1 LVTKILSDYN
11 IVNRNHKKGVTMST
25 GILNL
30 TNDLRD
36 YLWEKGMKEHP
47 ALEELREETAQLPES
62 VMQICPEQG
71 ALMANLV
78 RLVSAKRTIEIGTF
92 TGYSALA
99 VALALP
105 EDGKLVACDISEE
118 WTAIGRKKWEEA
130 GVADKIDLRI
140 GAALETLEE
149 LLEKGQEGSFD
160 FAFIDADK
168 ANYLDYYKMC
178 LKLVRKGGVV
188 AIDNVLWSGS
198 VINPDINDDDTK
210 AIRELND
217 FLAQD
222 DRVSLSMVPIGDG
235 LTLAFIL

>member
-1 LVTKILSDYN
+1 
-11 IVNRNHKKGVTMST
+11 MST

-78 RLVSAKRTIEIGTF
+78 RLMSAKRTIEIGTF

-105 EDGKLVACDISEE
+105 EDGKIVACDISEE
-118 WTAIGRKKWEEA
+118 WTSIGRKKWEQA
-130 GVADKIDLRI
+130 GILDKIDLRI
-140 GAALETLEE
+140 GPALETLEE
-149 LLEKGQEGSFD
+149 LLEDGHEASFD

-168 ANYLDYYKMC
+168 ANYLDYYKKC
-178 LKLVRKGGVV
+178 LRLVRKGGVI
-188 AIDNVLWSGS
+188 AIDNVLWSGA
-198 VINPDINDDDTK
+198 VINSEINDDDTK

>member
-1 LVTKILSDYN
+1 
-11 IVNRNHKKGVTMST
+11 MST

-30 TNDLRD
+30 TDDLRD
-36 YLWEKGMKEHP
+36 YLWQKGMKEHP
-47 ALEELREETAQLPES
+47 VLEELREETAQLPES

-78 RLVSAKRTIEIGTF
+78 RLMSAKKTLEIGTF

-105 EDGKLVACDISEE
+105 EDGKIVACDISEE
-118 WTAIGRKKWEEA
+118 WTAIGKKKWEQA
-130 GVADKIDLRI
+130 GVAEKIELRI
-140 GAALETLEE
+140 GTALGTLEE
-149 LLEKGQEGSFD
+149 LIQDGQQGSFD

-198 VINPDINDDDTK
+198 VINAEINDVDTV
-210 AIRELND
+210 AIRELNE
-217 FLAQD
+217 FLAKD
-222 DRVSLSMVPIGDG
+222 ERVSLSMVPVGDG
-235 LTLAFIL
+235 LTLAYIL

>member
-1 LVTKILSDYN
+1 
-11 IVNRNHKKGVTMST
+11 MST

-78 RLVSAKRTIEIGTF
+78 RLMSAKRTIEIGTF

-105 EDGKLVACDISEE
+105 EDGKIVACDISEE
-118 WTAIGRKKWEEA
+118 WTSIGRKKWEQA
-130 GVADKIDLRI
+130 GVTDKIDLRI
-140 GAALETLEE
+140 GPALETLEE
-149 LLEKGQEGSFD
+149 LLKDGQEGSFD

-168 ANYLDYYKMC
+168 ANYLDYYKIC
-178 LKLVRKGGVV
+178 LKLVRKGGVI
-188 AIDNVLWSGS
+188 AIDNVLWSGA
-198 VINPDINDDDTK
+198 VINPEINDVDTV
-210 AIRELND
+210 AIRELNE

-222 DRVSLSMVPIGDG
+222 ERVSLSMVPTGDG

>member
-1 LVTKILSDYN
+1 
-11 IVNRNHKKGVTMST
+11 MST

-30 TNDLRD
+30 TDDLRD
-36 YLWEKGMKEHP
+36 YLWQKGMKEHP
-47 ALEELREETAQLPES
+47 VLEELREETAQLPES

-78 RLVSAKRTIEIGTF
+78 RLMSAKKTLEIGTF

-105 EDGKLVACDISEE
+105 EDGKIVACDISEE
-118 WTAIGRKKWEEA
+118 WTAIGKKKWEQA
-130 GVADKIDLRI
+130 GVAEKIELRI
-140 GAALETLEE
+140 GAALGTLEE
-149 LLEKGQEGSFD
+149 LIQDGQEGSFD

-198 VINPDINDDDTK
+198 VINAEINDVDTV
-210 AIRELND
+210 AIRELNE
-217 FLAQD
+217 FLAKD
-222 DRVSLSMVPIGDG
+222 ERVSLSMVPVGDG
-235 LTLAFIL
+235 LTLAYIL

>member
-1 LVTKILSDYN
+1 
-11 IVNRNHKKGVTMST
+11 MST

-78 RLVSAKRTIEIGTF
+78 RLMSAKRTIEIGTF

-105 EDGKLVACDISEE
+105 EDGKIVACDISEE
-118 WTAIGRKKWEEA
+118 WTSIGRKKWEQA

-140 GAALETLEE
+140 GPALGTLEE
-149 LLEKGQEGSFD
+149 LVDDGQEGSFD

-168 ANYLDYYKMC
+168 ANYLDYYKLC

-198 VINPDINDDDTK
+198 VINPDINDVDTV
-210 AIRELND
+210 AIRELNE

-222 DRVSLSMVPIGDG
+222 ERVSLSMVPIGDG
-235 LTLAFIL
+235 LTLAFII